1 MIKILMSILLE
12 TKKEAL
18 RKSVKHVDT
27 HGGFPKIPK
36 NNQTKD
42 AMNAHL
48 ASILKNARTVAWEMV
63 AMDVR
68 GRRSMMTIITIKI
81 RCQSKSRHI
90 IWPRLR
96 CVTVKFICF
105 FRL

>member
-1 MIKILMSILLE
+1 MIKILTPILLE

-18 RKSVKHVDT
+18 RKNVKHVDT

-36 NNQTKD
+36 NNLTHG
-42 AMNAHL
+42 AMNAHMPY
-48 ASILKNARTVAWEMV
+48 ILKNAHTVALEMV